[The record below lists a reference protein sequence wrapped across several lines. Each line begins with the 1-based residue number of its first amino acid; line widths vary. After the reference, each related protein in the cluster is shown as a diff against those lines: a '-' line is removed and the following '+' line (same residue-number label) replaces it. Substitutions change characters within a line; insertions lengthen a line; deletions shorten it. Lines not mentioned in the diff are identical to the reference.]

1 VVLDPAGTVV
11 ELRFG
16 HGTTPTRIDIV
27 SGAIVPD
34 GGGENFFAVLH
45 DLHEHLLLGAKP
57 VVEYSAWAMVLLI
70 LAGPFLAWPRLSN
83 TVTGWHAGIG
93 WILLPLVLLPAGTI
107 ALRTL
112 GIGHPQLIEPTRSSP
127 PVTWASAIAR
137 TAAADGLARIEAARR
152 LPGGGVA
159 VITGQGPDTR
169 IWIVTGQ
176 GVTVTDAGR
185 NWMKDLHDGIW
196 AAPWSGW
203 LSLVSAIAM
212 LGLLG
217 TGGVSWGRRRLAA
230 RRHSADAGAEI
241 LIAHASQTGTATR
254 YAEAT
259 ALRQSRPVGAALGR
273 ENRAYAHMP
282 QGA

>member
-34 GGGENFFAVLH
+34 GGAKNFFAVLH

-196 AAPWSGW
+196 GGTVVRLAEPGIGYRDARPARYRRCELGAPPACG
-203 LSLVSAIAM
+203 A
-212 LGLLG
+212 
-217 TGGVSWGRRRLAA
+217 TTQRRCGRRDTDCACQPDRHRHPVCRGDGLTPVST
-230 RRHSADAGAEI
+230 RRCCAG
-241 LIAHASQTGTATR
+241 
-254 YAEAT
+254 
-259 ALRQSRPVGAALGR
+259 P
-273 ENRAYAHMP
+273 
-282 QGA
+282 